1 MNQQASVE
9 IRDGKVILNFGGD
22 IGWVALEPQTA
33 LEVGEVMAKAAY
45 TCTYGKVPEGTQ
57 NVLKQEKVNM
67 LYRRVELVFKNLLDK
82 KKPAKYIAHQIVDIV
97 LAEVT

>member
-1 MNQQASVE
+1 MTQQASIEV
-9 IRDGKVILNFGGD
+9 RDGKVILSFGGE
-22 IGWVALEPQTA
+22 WVALEPQTA
-33 LEVGEVMAKAAY
+33 LEVGEVMARAAY

-67 LYRRVELVFKNLLDK
+67 LYRRVELVFKNLMDRK
-82 KKPAKYIAHQIVDIV
+82 KSHKHIAHELVDIV

>member
-1 MNQQASVE
+1 MTQQASVD
-9 IRDGKVILNFGGD
+9 IRDGKVILTFSD
-22 IGWVALEPQTA
+22 LGWVALDPQTA
-33 LEVGEVMAKAAY
+33 LQVGEVMAKAAY

-67 LYRRVELVFKNLLDK
+67 LYRRVELVFKNLMDRK
-82 KKPAKYIAHQIVDIV
+82 KSHKHIAHELVDIV